1 MSMVW
6 EGGICFWATVALT
19 VAAAIV
25 FLDRLLRLRKIAIDP
40 QDFLQGVFNVLDKGQ
55 TDEALAICDETPGP
69 LAALVAEAIAHRES
83 DERHL
88 REILA
93 TTAHAELSRLERR
106 TMLLSLFAQILPLF
120 GLIGAFVGGYAALT
134 AIDAA
139 APLVQPGAAV
149 RAAAGALSCA
159 IAGLIGACLCYAG
172 HYVLVSKTDALSLH
186 MDSCVALTL
195 DYLARNPEPEE
206 ADHGAEA

>member
-19 VAAAIV
+19 VAAAVV

-206 ADHGAEA
+206 AEHGAEA

>member
-55 TDEALAICDETPGP
+55 TDEAQAICDETPGP

-206 ADHGAEA
+206 AEHGAEA

>member
-206 ADHGAEA
+206 AEHGAEA

>member
-19 VAAAIV
+19 VAAAVV

-69 LAALVAEAIAHRES
+69 LAALVAEAVAHRGS

-93 TTAHAELSRLERR
+93 ATAHAELSRLERR

-206 ADHGAEA
+206 ADHDAEA

>member
-1 MSMVW
+1 MSMLW

>member
-69 LAALVAEAIAHRES
+69 LAALVAEAVAHRES

-206 ADHGAEA
+206 AEHGAEA

>member
-106 TMLLSLFAQILPLF
+106 MMLLSLFAQILPLF

-206 ADHGAEA
+206 AEHGAEA